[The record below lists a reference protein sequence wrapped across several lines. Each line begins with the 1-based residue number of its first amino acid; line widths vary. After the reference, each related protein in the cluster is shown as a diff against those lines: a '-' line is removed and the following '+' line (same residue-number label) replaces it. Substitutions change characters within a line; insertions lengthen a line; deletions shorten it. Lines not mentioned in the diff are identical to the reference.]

1 MSQVSRSPKP
11 GYIPLPKEV
20 LDNLSKLTGEDIARE
35 DYNPRSDESKS
46 FIKGI
51 LNKVDHVPF
60 QELFEKHYMS
70 LKAHQRT
77 WTHKYA
83 RKPGVKKN
91 STRKSSMTSQE
102 RRELGL
108 HKINKLD
115 KTFEMFLPINKMW
128 KAYAKRHL
136 SIREDSTHEGL
147 VNFIQNN
154 VRKLEYFGCFMRVS
168 RSVCSEYI
176 GVVGIVIRETKNTFL
191 LICPDNKVK
200 TIPKKHS
207 EFSFVVEN
215 FGITVLGNHLN
226 QKPAVRAKHTFK
238 KHCIWL

>member
-1 MSQVSRSPKP
+1 MSQVSRSV
-11 GYIPLPKEV
+11 YMPLPEEV
-20 LDNLSKLTGEDIARE
+20 LDNLSELTGVHIVKA
-35 DYNPRSDESKS
+35 DYTPSDDESKR
-46 FIKGI
+46 FIQTV
-51 LNKVDHVPF
+51 LRKVEHVSF
-60 QELFEKHYMS
+60 QELFEKHYIN
-70 LKAHQRT
+70 LKPYQRT
-77 WTHKYA
+77 WPHKYA
-83 RKPGVKKN
+83 RKPAVKKN
-91 STRKSSMTSQE
+91 STRKSSLTSQE

-108 HKINKLD
+108 HKINKFD

-136 SIREDSTHEGL
+136 SIPEHSKYNEGL
-147 VNFIQNN
+147 VNVIQNN

-176 GVVGIVIRETKNTFL
+176 GIVGIVIRETKNTFL